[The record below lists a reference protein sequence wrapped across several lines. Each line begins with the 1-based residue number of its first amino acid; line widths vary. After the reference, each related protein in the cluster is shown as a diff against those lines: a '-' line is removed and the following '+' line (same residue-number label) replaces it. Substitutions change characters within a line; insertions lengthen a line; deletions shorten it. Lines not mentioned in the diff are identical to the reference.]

1 VVGEL
6 KKVIIPTNEIKINY
20 YAFNVKKPSPM
31 FSGVMKKCAVAAP
44 MKRSSAMVANFGY
57 SEQ

>member
-6 KKVIIPTNEIKINY
+6 KKVIIPTNEIRIND

-31 FSGVMKKCAVAAP
+31 LSGPVMKRCAAAP
-44 MKRSSAMVANFGY
+44 MKKSSAMVANFGY